1 MVSCFALDR
10 CRYTALCRSLRHVG
24 RVFPTSLGRAP
35 TEFPSDLLQ
44 HLKAS
49 LFSVFTRHQ
58 GTNEASWYH
67 RIFLRIAS
75 KRPLLW
81 HFSEKMKFQS
91 NCGPSS
97 MTHRIVHLLCAA
109 SKAKSGQDLLIVS
122 TEFISN
128 ITSSTVISQYSWWF
142 MVLPCLSCRFTPNLH
157 DFLETFAKLLEPK
170 PWSLAAPTPQRSV
183 PCPAGSITSHG
194 PRPQHL
200 SFVVNSVE
208 TDYLM
213 ISTYISTIHHI
224 KRSNHASV
232 YIMHSYTMCSDVCW
246 CMTWSF

>member
-10 CRYTALCRSLRHVG
+10 CRYTSLCRSLRHVG
-24 RVFPTSLGRAP
+24 RGP
-35 TEFPSDLLQ
+35 TEFPSNLLQ
-44 HLKAS
+44 HLKAA
-49 LFSVFTRHQ
+49 LFSVFTRQQ

-75 KRPLLW
+75 KPPRPW
-81 HFSEKMKFQS
+81 HFSEKMKLQS

-97 MTHRIVHLLCAA
+97 MTHRIVHFLCSA
-109 SKAKSGQDLLIVS
+109 SKAKSARCWPCHGGQDLLIVP
-122 TEFISN
+122 TEFISH
-128 ITSSTVISQYSWWF
+128 ITSSTVICLHSWWF
-142 MVLPCLSCRFTPNLH
+142 MVLQCPSCRFTPNLH

-200 SFVVNSVE
+200 SSLVNSVE
-208 TDYLM
+208 TDYYM
-213 ISTYISTIHHI
+213 IFDIYIYFHYISHQTFESCIGLY
-224 KRSNHASV
+224 HAFIYYV
-232 YIMHSYTMCSDVCW
+232 
-246 CMTWSF
+246 